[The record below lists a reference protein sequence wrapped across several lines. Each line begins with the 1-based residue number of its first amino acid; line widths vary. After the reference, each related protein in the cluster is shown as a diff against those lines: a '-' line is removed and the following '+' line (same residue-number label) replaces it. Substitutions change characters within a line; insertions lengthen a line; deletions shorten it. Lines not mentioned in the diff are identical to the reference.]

1 MHIMNEIANKLA
13 DEGSG
18 LLISSEMSAALY
30 DTFVT
35 QIRKN
40 RATNLDLLEKCATAG
55 LVGFI
60 NEIVSRAA
68 TLSNNDPLETFDQF
82 VAGVRDSLVL
92 SLEMKAQLSA
102 ETEGDE

>member
-40 RATNLDLLEKCATAG
+40 RATNLDLLENVQRLA
-55 LVGFI
+55 
-60 NEIVSRAA
+60 
-68 TLSNNDPLETFDQF
+68 
-82 VAGVRDSLVL
+82 
-92 SLEMKAQLSA
+92 
-102 ETEGDE
+102 